1 MLDTMEYS
9 RKSKNDTGICIQNT
23 GKKSSVVE
31 SIVENKISVEDCFDT
46 NKISKDLY
54 ADPSDLILF
63 STAVKEWILLT
74 REYEKLNNCIRMMK
88 PEDKDLFL
96 SYIKKEK
103 TIDELSDELFL
114 ERGSVVKRLYRIRR
128 GLMDQILPWL
138 REFK

>member
-1 MLDTMEYS
+1 MRFFS
-9 RKSKNDTGICIQNT
+9 NI
-23 GKKSSVVE
+23 
-31 SIVENKISVEDCFDT
+31 
-46 NKISKDLY
+46 KDLY
-54 ADPSDLILF
+54 ADPSDLIIF

-74 REYEKLNNCIRMMK
+74 REYEKLKNCIRMMK

-138 REFK
+138 RDFK